1 MGLGVGFGGAAG
13 LPEVGVDG
21 LAHLDLEGEVGAPG
35 RDEGVDA
42 VAGPELDGVLEAVDL
57 DGERRDAVVAVGE
70 ARRARA
76 RVEGDEVARVELKLG
91 RSVGALV
98 SVLENISLGILIFI
112 CTLRYLYIAK
122 YAREEGEEFSGSVR
136 VNIKTFIFGINIKKW
151 GYEK

>member
-1 MGLGVGFGGAAG
+1 MGFGGAAG

-76 RVEGDEVARVELKLG
+76 RVEGDEVVRVEESELFPIPEPGNLRASRVVVRDLARLRTIRGLDSFARG
-91 RSVGALV
+91 RRPRA
-98 SVLENISLGILIFI
+98 
-112 CTLRYLYIAK
+112 
-122 YAREEGEEFSGSVR
+122 SGPRRASC
-136 VNIKTFIFGINIKKW
+136 
-151 GYEK
+151 